1 MKHFLTTF
9 LLLSFSS
16 SAVAQST
23 YYVPDD
29 FATIQL
35 GIAGSSNGDTV
46 IVRDGT
52 YDESIT
58 LDQSKHIILKS
69 ENGPANCSIVDSMG
83 NIVVN
88 FIDLGTTSVI
98 DGFTIGWTSNTGIDV
113 SHGGSP
119 TILNCII
126 EECDDNGID
135 ISGSPTIENCIIRN
149 CSAGGIYGG
158 GIEIHSSWP
167 DAVITNCTIE
177 NCSAQYGGGIL
188 VHGNTKAI
196 ITDCAIKDCSATYDG
211 GGMYADV
218 GAYNLTLDNC
228 TFSGNTA
235 DRNGGGMGYTGNS
248 PILINCMFTNNSAV
262 NEGGGM
268 WCNNNSSPTL
278 ENCTF
283 TYNSAGNNG
292 EGGAIFF
299 DDSSPTLEGC
309 VFYGNEGKWG
319 GALRFNNTEA
329 VLLSCTITNNSAHSD
344 GGGIHYAYNS
354 NLELNNCIVWGNSAS
369 HGANILADANSANTE
384 EVTYSCVGGGFSGIG
399 NIDDD
404 PLFVDALNG
413 DYSLSINS
421 PCKDTGDPNSP
432 LDPDGTRADIGT
444 FFFDQSIPMLMVS
457 DLVANQTADVL
468 IYRCTPLR
476 PVLVMYSFAGG
487 GPTSTPWGMLSLT
500 APYHFFNPAI
510 ASAAGVAQLRKWV
523 PNRFSGMNV
532 WMQAIDWD
540 SRAMSNGLALTVQ

>member
-1 MKHFLTTF
+1 MYCEDDSVATVTNCAFL
-9 LLLSFSS
+9 
-16 SAVAQST
+16 
-23 YYVPDD
+23 
-29 FATIQL
+29 
-35 GIAGSSNGDTV
+35 
-46 IVRDGT
+46 
-52 YDESIT
+52 
-58 LDQSKHIILKS
+58 
-69 ENGPANCSIVDSMG
+69 
-83 NIVVN
+83 
-88 FIDLGTTSVI
+88 
-98 DGFTIGWTSNTGIDV
+98 SNTAD
-113 SHGGSP
+113 
-119 TILNCII
+119 
-126 EECDDNGID
+126 
-135 ISGSPTIENCIIRN
+135 
-149 CSAGGIYGG
+149 YGG
-158 GIEIHSSWP
+158 GAHM
-167 DAVITNCTIE
+167 D
-177 NCSAQYGGGIL
+177 
-188 VHGNTKAI
+188 GNASMT
-196 ITDCAIKDCSATYDG
+196 ITDCSINDCTAVYDG

-283 TYNSAGNNG
+283 TYNSTGNNG

-329 VLLSCTITNNSAHSD
+329 VLLSCTITNNSAYSD

-384 EVTYSCVGGGFSGIG
+384 EVTSSCVGGGFSGIG